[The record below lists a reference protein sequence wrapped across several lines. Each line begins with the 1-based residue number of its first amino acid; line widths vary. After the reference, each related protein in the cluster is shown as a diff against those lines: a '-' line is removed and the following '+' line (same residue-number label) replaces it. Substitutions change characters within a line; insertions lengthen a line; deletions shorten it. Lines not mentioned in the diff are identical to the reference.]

1 MKKLMFMIAFVAI
14 AIMTRAQSAAQQ
26 VVKTEIKV
34 DSAKARLEAAK
45 AKHDAAEEAY
55 IKDMKHQ
62 LDVND
67 AKIKELRAKMV
78 KPLNSPVND
87 STKHLIKQIESRNDD
102 LRNKLGN

>member
-1 MKKLMFMIAFVAI
+1 MFMVAFVAI
-14 AIMTRAQSAAQQ
+14 AMMTHAQSAAQQ
-26 VVKTEIKV
+26 VVKTEIKL
-34 DSAKARLEAAK
+34 DSAKARLEVAK
-45 AKHDAAEEAY
+45 EKHEDANEAY
-55 IKDMKHQ
+55 KKDMKHQ

-87 STKHLIKQIESRNDD
+87 STKRLIKQIESRNDD